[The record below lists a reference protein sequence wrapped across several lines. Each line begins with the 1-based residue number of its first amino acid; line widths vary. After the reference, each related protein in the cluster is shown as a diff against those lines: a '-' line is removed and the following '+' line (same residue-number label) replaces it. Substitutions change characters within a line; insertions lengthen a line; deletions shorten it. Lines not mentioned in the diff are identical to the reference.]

1 MGGGDGSEL
10 DDTGSAALGQS
21 SACCASRAQR
31 GAMLPPA
38 NLAADLDGDGG
49 DGSEVPELDDT
60 EHAPGRPNASR
71 AQRGAML
78 VGGAGEAAAESA
90 AAVVGS
96 EPPLAV
102 GEAGAAAPG
111 AGGGHGRR
119 RRRRVYQPMPESDTT
134 SVTSSHAA
142 RRRRHHHTLRE
153 PLGALPSRQAAPHDA
168 ALLPFMMDSPRN
180 SMRGESAA
188 TVAAAAAAAARA
200 AAAAVGLAR
209 VSGVPADASTAAD
222 RTRFAARL
230 ALLTSKHE
238 AACLVRQPVLPDK
251 GYASGRNER
260 PPRRQRMPDA
270 PRSVAGAI
278 FMSAASRAA
287 SSPAVLGAYHSA
299 PWASAPALSAE
310 QLPTTLHEEATG
322 EEAHPRRGSDD
333 KYDDCDQNGWPM
345 KSTGAPDPGRR
356 PWVLPPAADPLP
368 ADPLHRSMTA
378 PPAGLT
384 PTPPAAA
391 AAVPPAATVV
401 PRAATSPPTAT
412 LPPTAASPPARL
424 PPTPPSPEA
433 TLIRKGALDD
443 VLWPVMEHRG
453 RRRRRPRTLEER
465 GKGESVESSEQTV
478 ADPRQAMRRASWHV
492 EWNIAVADALM
503 SLSQA
508 DCVQLVRDATMLPA
522 EVEAASAAAVPPPA
536 AAPAAAEDMVR
547 EARGMLHE
555 QARVGGL
562 RSVLNIFMSALMD
575 SDAHHD
581 AACAAMQR
589 AVLHGMA
596 FAASTEEGA
605 AAFNVGVLET
615 VFGLAY
621 SADAGVRLQATQL
634 LLKLATA
641 ANAGIGAAD
650 GVLRFFWSLEGLHGI
665 FTLLSSNL
673 GSEQQTTLT
682 CWLQLLLSL
691 LQANGGAAD
700 RERLCTIRLFSAQLD
715 RIEQAM
721 RTRTHD
727 SFLTPATADSGAQ
740 QIGRL
745 LEQIRPLLVAHE
757 EASSAPAPTAPS
769 ERSPTNPQRW
779 VAQQRAAL
787 AAKMRG
793 SMWPKSASWAP
804 NLTWTEVSSGSGV
817 CP

>member
-1 MGGGDGSEL
+1 MKSLYRPSVPIRDFGVGGGDCSEL
-10 DDTGSAALGQS
+10 DDTGGTALGQS
-21 SACCASRAQR
+21 SASRASRAQR
-31 GAMLPPA
+31 GARLPPA

-49 DGSEVPELDDT
+49 DGGEVPELDDT

-71 AQRGAML
+71 AQRGARLAPANLVADFGGDCGDVGQVPELDDAGGAEHALGCSNASRAQRGAML
-78 VGGAGEAAAESA
+78 VGEVGEAAVVRGA
-90 AAVVGS
+90 ATVIEG

-102 GEAGAAAPG
+102 GEAGAAAPSAG
-111 AGGGHGRR
+111 AEHGRR
-119 RRRRVYQPMPESDTT
+119 RRRRVHQPTPESDTR
-134 SVTSSHAA
+134 SVTSSHVG
-142 RRRRHHHTLRE
+142 RRRRHHHTLHE
-153 PLGALPSRQAAPHDA
+153 PLEALPSRQAAPNDA
-168 ALLPFMMDSPRN
+168 ALLPLMMDSPRN
-180 SMRGESAA
+180 TMRGESAA

-230 ALLTSKHE
+230 ALLTSQHE
-238 AACLVRQPVLPDK
+238 AACLARQPVLPDE
-251 GYASGRNER
+251 GNASGRSER
-260 PPRRQRMPDA
+260 PPRRQRTPDA

-278 FMSAASRAA
+278 FMSAAS
-287 SSPAVLGAYHSA
+287 SP
-299 PWASAPALSAE
+299 
-310 QLPTTLHEEATG
+310 
-322 EEAHPRRGSDD
+322 
-333 KYDDCDQNGWPM
+333 
-345 KSTGAPDPGRR
+345 
-356 PWVLPPAADPLP
+356 
-368 ADPLHRSMTA
+368 
-378 PPAGLT
+378 T
-384 PTPPAAA
+384 PPPAAA
-391 AAVPPAATVV
+391 AAPPAATVA
-401 PRAATSPPTAT
+401 PPAATS
-412 LPPTAASPPARL
+412 LPPAASPPAWL

-453 RRRRRPRTLEER
+453 RRRRRPRTLEEQ
-465 GKGESVESSEQTV
+465 GKGESVASSEQTV

-508 DCVQLVRDATMLPA
+508 DCVQLVRDATMPPPEA
-522 EVEAASAAAVPPPA
+522 EAASAAVVPTPA
-536 AAPAAAEDMVR
+536 AAPAAAGDMVR

-581 AACAAMQR
+581 AACAATQR

-605 AAFNVGVLET
+605 AAFSVGILET

-641 ANAGIGAAD
+641 ASAGIGAAD

-691 LQANGGAAD
+691 LQANVGAAD
-700 RERLCTIRLFSAQLD
+700 GDRLCTIRLFSAQLD
-715 RIEQAM
+715 RIEQAV
-721 RTRTHD
+721 RTRVHD
-727 SFLTPATADSGAQ
+727 SFVTSATADSGAQ
-740 QIGRL
+740 QINRL

-757 EASSAPAPTAPS
+757 VSSAPAAAAPS

-787 AAKMRG
+787 GAKMRG
-793 SMWPKSASWAP
+793 SMWPKREGAQL
-804 NLTWTEVSSGSGV
+804 NLD
-817 CP
+817 

>member
-1 MGGGDGSEL
+1 MKSLYRPSVPIRDFGVGGGDGSEL
-10 DDTGSAALGQS
+10 DDTGGTALGQS
-21 SACCASRAQR
+21 NASRASRAQR
-31 GAMLPPA
+31 GARLPPA

-49 DGSEVPELDDT
+49 DGGEVPELDDT

-71 AQRGAML
+71 ALRGARLAPANLVADFGGDGGDGGEVPELDDAGGAEHAPGCSNASRAQRGAML
-78 VGGAGEAAAESA
+78 VGEVGEAAVVEGA
-90 AAVVGS
+90 ATVSEG

-102 GEAGAAAPG
+102 GEAGAAAPSAG
-111 AGGGHGRR
+111 AEHGRR
-119 RRRRVYQPMPESDTT
+119 RRRRVHQPTPESDTR
-134 SVTSSHAA
+134 SVTSSHVG

-153 PLGALPSRQAAPHDA
+153 PLEALPSRRAAPNDA
-168 ALLPFMMDSPRN
+168 ALLPLMMDSPRN
-180 SMRGESAA
+180 TMRGESAA

-230 ALLTSKHE
+230 ALLTSQHE
-238 AACLVRQPVLPDK
+238 AACLARHPVLPDE
-251 GYASGRNER
+251 GNASGRSER
-260 PPRRQRMPDA
+260 PPRRQRTPDA

-278 FMSAASRAA
+278 FMSAAS
-287 SSPAVLGAYHSA
+287 SP
-299 PWASAPALSAE
+299 
-310 QLPTTLHEEATG
+310 
-322 EEAHPRRGSDD
+322 
-333 KYDDCDQNGWPM
+333 
-345 KSTGAPDPGRR
+345 
-356 PWVLPPAADPLP
+356 
-368 ADPLHRSMTA
+368 
-378 PPAGLT
+378 T
-384 PTPPAAA
+384 PPPAAA
-391 AAVPPAATVV
+391 AAPPAATVA
-401 PRAATSPPTAT
+401 PPAATS
-412 LPPTAASPPARL
+412 LPPAASPPARL
-424 PPTPPSPEA
+424 PPTPASPEA

-453 RRRRRPRTLEER
+453 RRRRRPRTLEEQ
-465 GKGESVESSEQTV
+465 GKGESVASSEQTV

-508 DCVQLVRDATMLPA
+508 DCVQLVRDATMLPPEA
-522 EVEAASAAAVPPPA
+522 EAASAAVVPTPA
-536 AAPAAAEDMVR
+536 AAPAAAADMVR

-581 AACAAMQR
+581 AACAATQR

-605 AAFNVGVLET
+605 AAFSVGVLET

-641 ANAGIGAAD
+641 ASAGIGAAD

-665 FTLLSSNL
+665 STLLSSNL

-691 LQANGGAAD
+691 LQANVGAAD
-700 RERLCTIRLFSAQLD
+700 GDRLCTIRLFSAQLD
-715 RIEQAM
+715 RIEQAV
-721 RTRTHD
+721 RTRVHD
-727 SFLTPATADSGAQ
+727 SFLTSATADSGAQ

-745 LEQIRPLLVAHE
+745 LEQIRPLLVAQ
-757 EASSAPAPTAPS
+757 EASSAPAAAAPS

-779 VAQQRAAL
+779 VAQQRTAL

-793 SMWPKSASWAP
+793 SMWPKREGAQL
-804 NLTWTEVSSGSGV
+804 NLD
-817 CP
+817 